1 MFRFGLLYKF
11 DLKNNKSSL
20 HYKNPSFSRGFFIF
34 DFMRQLSLSILFL
47 FLLQGCFLS
56 ENPIKTSM
64 KNDNFLTEILKNKEE
79 YEIQI
84 AYTEITRDKDGKPVF
99 RDFEFQVD
107 EEKYFYPASTIKLPI
122 IVLTLDKINELRATG
137 IDITPKSKI
146 LISSIHE
153 ENNQVQKDSITS
165 FQNLIADVFL
175 VSDNSASNVLI
186 DFIGYN
192 NFNAKM
198 AKAGFKNTYLNHKFN
213 PDPYVKNNWQIKTV
227 KNEIISSNE
236 NQIIITAEQN
246 TLGLKKGKNRFQNG
260 KVVPGAIDFSQKNRS
275 SITDMHNILKRI
287 IFPLKFDKDKT
298 FNLNVEDYDFL
309 RYWMSRFTYEDIG
322 DKFKT
327 EKKYFDSYNK
337 FFIHGEDT
345 IVNDRNIRVYNKIGQ
360 AFGTSVDNAY
370 IKNYQDDVEFFLT
383 ATIYTNKNKTI
394 NDNVYEYNQTAI
406 PFLSK
411 LSKSIYSRLSK

>member
-1 MFRFGLLYKF
+1 
-11 DLKNNKSSL
+11 
-20 HYKNPSFSRGFFIF
+20 
-34 DFMRQLSLSILFL
+34 MRQLSLCILSL
-47 FLLQGCFLS
+47 FLLQGCFLRES
-56 ENPIKTSM
+56 PIKASM
-64 KNDNFLTEILKNKEE
+64 KSDNFLSEILKNKDE

-84 AYTEITRDKDGKPVF
+84 AYTEITRDKEGKPVF
-99 RDFEFQVD
+99 RDFELQVD

-122 IVLTLDKINELRATG
+122 VVLTLDKINELRSTG

-146 LISSIHE
+146 IVSSTHD
-153 ENNQVQKDSITS
+153 ENNQIQKDSITS

-175 VSDNSASNVLI
+175 VSDNTASNILI
-186 DFIGYN
+186 DFIGYKYVN
-192 NFNAKM
+192 TKM
-198 AKAGFKNTYLNHKFN
+198 QQAGFKHTYLNHKFN
-213 PDPYVKNNWQIKTV
+213 PDPYVNINWKIKTL
-227 KNEIISSNE
+227 KNELISSND
-236 NQIIITAEQN
+236 NQITITADQK
-246 TLGLKKGKNRFQNG
+246 TLRLKKGKNRFQNG
-260 KVVPGAIDFSQKNRS
+260 EVVPGAFDFSRKNRS
-275 SITDMHNILKRI
+275 SVTDMHNVIKRI
-287 IFPLKFDKDKT
+287 IFPLEFDKDKT

-345 IVNDRNIRVYNKIGQ
+345 IVRDKNIRVYNKIGQ
-360 AFGTSVDNAY
+360 AYGTSIDNAY

-394 NDNVYEYNQTAI
+394 NDNVYEYDQIAI